1 MLVKAIVAGLLGALA
16 LAGAAHADSISF
28 MRDGDVWVAST
39 DGSRQVQITH
49 DGRYSYQSQADN
61 GDFIALHGRRLRL
74 IGRDGAIKADFTTPV
89 SAERTDETSSYFLGP
104 FKPEI
109 SPDGTKVAYE
119 YRYFEITITPG
130 CFPVTDP
137 KCRTV
142 RQWTGIGYTHSDRLT
157 GWDEPGLG
165 RQSGWTDPSWIGND
179 TVLLSDKSVLPNLD
193 AMIDHPGDGNQTI
206 QGWFLDENA
215 WYVKDGEVARSG
227 DKAAFVTTRP
237 KGPNEDLDMD
247 DQVSVYKMNGPA
259 PALPTACFSY
269 ANPAGAYNSPS
280 FSPTGAKIAFEDT
293 GNGGRILVGSI
304 PSQTNGCQ
312 LPAAGAAP
320 ILTNAQQPDWGPA
333 GVPAPPQV
341 DEPIA
346 TTGAASA
353 VTATGA
359 TLAGSVDPEGAL
371 TTYRFEYGTTTAYG
385 SVSPDAEAGSGR
397 DPVAVSADLAGLTP
411 NTTYHYR
418 VTATN
423 AAGTTRGEDRTFT
436 TPKAAKPGVLTGGA
450 SQITASAAKLSASI
464 NPKGS
469 PTRYRF
475 QYGLTAQY
483 RSATP
488 LQEIGAGTT
497 TKTGSAQIQ
506 NLQPGTIYHYRVVAM
521 NLAGASYGQDR
532 TFTTPGAVPPV
543 VTTGAAGSIT
553 RTGARLA
560 GTVNPKGLTT
570 TYAFEYGATTAY
582 GTRTTATSAG
592 SGATAVAASADVSD
606 LTAGTTYHY
615 RITATNSAGTT
626 VGPDRTF
633 TTTAPAPAPTA
644 TTGAAAY
651 VAQTYAQLNATI
663 NPRGTAT
670 TYRFEYGKTT
680 ALGSTTPEASAGTG
694 TTAINRMTEVNDLE
708 PKTTY
713 YYRVVATS
721 SAGTTVGLTRS
732 FKTLDTTG
740 PLATTGAAGQITR
753 TSATLA
759 GTINPR
765 GELTGYRFEY
775 GLTTSYGQ
783 STPDDI
789 LFGGTTAVTVTGTL
803 TGLQPGRTYHYRL
816 VAEGESNNSSGED
829 RTFTTPA

>member
-28 MRDGDVWVAST
+28 MRDGDVWVASP
-39 DGSRQVQITH
+39 DGSRQVQLTF

-61 GDFIALHGRRLRL
+61 GDIIALHGRRLRL
-74 IGRDGAIKADFTTPV
+74 IGRDGAIKADFSTPV

-320 ILTNAQQPDWGPA
+320 ILTSAQQPDWGPA

-436 TPKAAKPGVLTGGA
+436 TP
-450 SQITASAAKLSASI
+450 
-464 NPKGS
+464 
-469 PTRYRF
+469 
-475 QYGLTAQY
+475 
-483 RSATP
+483 
-488 LQEIGAGTT
+488 
-497 TKTGSAQIQ
+497 
-506 NLQPGTIYHYRVVAM
+506 
-521 NLAGASYGQDR
+521 
-532 TFTTPGAVPPV
+532 
-543 VTTGAAGSIT
+543 
-553 RTGARLA
+553 
-560 GTVNPKGLTT
+560 
-570 TYAFEYGATTAY
+570 
-582 GTRTTATSAG
+582 
-592 SGATAVAASADVSD
+592 
-606 LTAGTTYHY
+606 
-615 RITATNSAGTT
+615 
-626 VGPDRTF
+626 
-633 TTTAPAPAPTA
+633 
-644 TTGAAAY
+644 
-651 VAQTYAQLNATI
+651 
-663 NPRGTAT
+663 
-670 TYRFEYGKTT
+670 
-680 ALGSTTPEASAGTG
+680 
-694 TTAINRMTEVNDLE
+694 
-708 PKTTY
+708 
-713 YYRVVATS
+713 
-721 SAGTTVGLTRS
+721 
-732 FKTLDTTG
+732 
-740 PLATTGAAGQITR
+740 
-753 TSATLA
+753 
-759 GTINPR
+759 
-765 GELTGYRFEY
+765 
-775 GLTTSYGQ
+775 
-783 STPDDI
+783 
-789 LFGGTTAVTVTGTL
+789 
-803 TGLQPGRTYHYRL
+803 
-816 VAEGESNNSSGED
+816 
-829 RTFTTPA
+829 